1 MQGTADIKRQ
11 ILSIQNTA
19 KVTKAMQLISAA
31 KMKKFQTNYQDSG
44 RYITALK
51 RILSNAANSIGMN
64 QSLFLMP
71 EESQNKSLIV
81 VIGNSRGFV
90 GALASKLSMEVYDL
104 AQKLESKGMEY
115 DIISIKK
122 RTMKAIAR
130 YGIKSDYHF
139 DENFEGFNLTE
150 LQPVRQIIMD
160 GYYTGKYK
168 EVYIVY
174 TKFIS
179 ALRYDP
185 TVEKLLPMQI
195 EKTEKLQP
203 YLFEDGAL
211 EMLKRML
218 GDYIE
223 ITFYNSMLSATV
235 SEYAARMAAMQKAS
249 DNANKMAKEV
259 EIQYFKTR
267 QGEITQQIQEN
278 VNASLAAETI
288 I

>member
-11 ILSIQNTA
+11 IVSIQNTA

-44 RYITALK
+44 RYISALK

-64 QSLFLMP
+64 QSLFLLP
-71 EESQNKSLIV
+71 EASQSRSLIV

-90 GALASKLSMEVYDL
+90 GALASKLSMAVFDLTKQLQQENMDYDV
-104 AQKLESKGMEY
+104 
-115 DIISIKK
+115 ISIKK
-122 RTMKAIAR
+122 RTLKAIAR
-130 YGIKSDYHF
+130 YGVKSDYHF
-139 DENFEGFNLTE
+139 DESFESFNLE
-150 LQPVRQIIMD
+150 QLQPVREIIMN
-160 GYYTGKYK
+160 GYYSGKYK

-174 TKFIS
+174 TRFIS
-179 ALRYDP
+179 ALRYEP
-185 TVEKLLPMQI
+185 KVEKLLPMEI
-195 EKTEKLQP
+195 EKTDKLQP
-203 YLFEDGAL
+203 YLFEEGAL
-211 EMLKRML
+211 SILKKML

-223 ITFYNSMLSATV
+223 ISFYNCMLSATV

-249 DNANKMAKEV
+249 DNAKKMAKEV
-259 EIQYFKTR
+259 EVQYFKTR

-288 I
+288 V